1 LTAEHRRHEFLEFF
15 VLRGVG
21 TLESSFTTSSAPP
34 SNEQRSGKQS
44 HRKLR
49 SAIDGCVSDRRNCVH
64 VQIGHIAECQ
74 TTADVTACEHKGNW
88 RVCSLAPFGNE
99 SFAGLE

>member
-1 LTAEHRRHEFLEFF
+1 MLI
-15 VLRGVG
+15 GIG

-34 SNEQRSGKQS
+34 PNEQCSGKQP
-44 HRKLR
+44 HRMFR
-49 SAIDGCVSDRRNCVH
+49 SARDSCVSDCRNCVH

-74 TTADVTACEHKGNW
+74 TAADVTASKHKGDW
-88 RVCSLAPFGNE
+88 RVRALTPFGYE